1 MADLNRYE
9 CLGRVGSLKL
19 SYMPNGNAV
28 MDLSVAVD
36 RSYKGRDGQK
46 VERTLWVRVKAF
58 EKQAEFIDHWIRK
71 GKRVLVQGE
80 MSERSWEDKDGNK
93 RSQVEILVG
102 APGMGVTPIDWP
114 DKDDQPPQERP
125 QPARGNQNPGRGRQ
139 QYEPQPG
146 EQDGPAFPSEA
157 SGMDQMPGDWLSDV
171 PFALILAPLATLAMA
186 AMQGGW
192 LC

>member
-1 MADLNRYE
+1 MDRKVPGMVQETKIVADLNRYE
-9 CLGRVGSLKL
+9 CIGRVGSLKL

-46 VERTLWVRVKAF
+46 VERTLWVRVEAF
-58 EKQAEFIDHWIRK
+58 EKQAEFIDRWIRK

-80 MSERSWEDKDGNK
+80 MSERSWEDKDGSK

-114 DKDDQPPQERP
+114 DKDERQPQKRREPRQ
-125 QPARGNQNPGRGRQ
+125 ASGGRGR

-157 SGMDQMPGDWLSDV
+157 SGMDDV
-171 PFALILAPLATLAMA
+171 PF
-186 AMQGGW
+186 
-192 LC
+192 

>member
-9 CLGRVGSLKL
+9 CMGRVGSLKL
-19 SYMPNGNAV
+19 SYLPNGNAV

-58 EKQAEFIDHWIRK
+58 EKQAEFIDRWIRK

-114 DKDDQPPQERP
+114 DKDDQPPQERREP
-125 QPARGNQNPGRGRQ
+125 RQAPGGRGRQ
-139 QYEPQPG
+139 AQNEN
-146 EQDGPAFPSEA
+146 DGPAFPSEA
-157 SGMDQMPGDWLSDV
+157 SGMDDV
-171 PFALILAPLATLAMA
+171 PFLVLLVPLAALAMA
-186 AMQGGW
+186 AMQSGW
-192 LC
+192 LA

>member
-19 SYMPNGNAV
+19 SYLPNGNAV

-125 QPARGNQNPGRGRQ
+125 QPARGNQNSGRR

-157 SGMDQMPGDWLSDV
+157 SGMDDV
-171 PFALILAPLATLAMA
+171 PFAVLLVPLAALVVA
-186 AMQGGW
+186 ALQSG
-192 LC
+192 LLV

>member
-9 CLGRVGSLKL
+9 CIGRVGSLKL
-19 SYMPNGNAV
+19 SYLPNGNAA

-36 RSYKGRDGQK
+36 RSYKNRDGQK

-58 EKQAEFIDHWIRK
+58 EKQAEFIDRWCHK

-80 MSERSWEDKDGNK
+80 MSERQWEDNNGNK

-114 DKDDQPPQERP
+114 DKDQQPQDRQ
-125 QPARGNQNPGRGRQ
+125 QPRQASGGRGRSRQ
-139 QYEPQPG
+139 ED
-146 EQDGPAFPSEA
+146 EGPAFPSEG
-157 SGMDQMPGDWLSDV
+157 SGMDQMPGDGMSDV
-171 PFALILAPLATLAMA
+171 PF
-186 AMQGGW
+186 
-192 LC
+192 

>member
-9 CLGRVGSLKL
+9 CMGRVGSAKL
-19 SYMPNGNAV
+19 SYLPNGNAA
-28 MDLSVAVD
+28 MELSVAVD

-58 EKQAEFIDHWIRK
+58 EKQAEFIDRWCHK

-80 MSERSWEDKDGNK
+80 MSERQWEDKDGNK

-114 DKDDQPPQERP
+114 EKDEQPQDR
-125 QPARGNQNPGRGRQ
+125 QPRGNQNTGRGRQ
-139 QYEPQPG
+139 QRQDE
-146 EQDGPAFPSEA
+146 EQGPAFPSES
-157 SGMDQMPGDWLSDV
+157 SGMDDV
-171 PFALILAPLATLAMA
+171 PF
-186 AMQGGW
+186 
-192 LC
+192 